1 MKVVT
6 KVLTIYFQSRDI
18 FDFVKLLVSMN
29 MQNLV
34 VAQLISDNP
43 LSYITVWRT
52 HFSAAV
58 GLFLVS

>member
-43 LSYITVWRT
+43 LSYITV
-52 HFSAAV
+52 
-58 GLFLVS
+58 